1 MNNRASPRE
10 RRSPRFDVT
19 SACSSSSTI
28 RLAIQQIGRIGRG
41 QDQRELLG
49 CREQDLRRVTALRWR
64 FEDGVSPVRVSIRI
78 GSPIS
83 ATGRSRFRA
92 MSTASALSGEM

>member
-1 MNNRASPRE
+1 MQFVEDDPLK
-10 RRSPRFDVT
+10 RSE
-19 SACSSSSTI
+19 
-28 RLAIQQIGRIGRG
+28 QIGRIGRG

-49 CREQDLRRVTALRWR
+49 CREQDLRRVTALALALRGR
-64 FEDGVSPVRVSIRI
+64 RVAGTCLNPDRQS
-78 GSPIS
+78 IS